1 MEDDQ
6 KHADK
11 ASPDTHFEKF
21 PGIGNDRRKQE
32 QGVCLL
38 DDFLTERDIFQNGL
52 VRKPA
57 ESFKECSANEQG
69 LIAVDDSAS
78 DTAEI
83 IQKGDTSEPPV
94 VSRKLVH
101 EPTGLDLG
109 ICFQLAQ
116 PLHGTYGQ
124 KRVGVKKQQPFALG
138 DLCPRI
144 HLYGATFRG
153 GEKTDSAEC

>member
-1 MEDDQ
+1 MTVSLPCIEG
-6 KHADK
+6 KLADILIERMREYRQAK
-11 ASPDTHFEKF
+11 LDMKDNQQDAKETSENTHFEKF
-21 PGIGNDRRKQE
+21 PGIGDDRRKQE

-78 DTAEI
+78 GTTEI
-83 IQKGDTSEPPV
+83 IQEGDTSEPPV
-94 VSRKLVH
+94 VPRKLVH
-101 EPTGLDLG
+101 EPTGLDLV

-116 PLHGTYGQ
+116 PLHGADGQ
-124 KRVGVKKQQPFALG
+124 KSVGMKRQ
-138 DLCPRI
+138 
-144 HLYGATFRG
+144 
-153 GEKTDSAEC
+153 